1 MDTVLAVATSWWG
14 IGIGVVVA
22 GSVAVGLWR
31 LVLADLVFDSI
42 DLP

>member
-1 MDTVLAVATSWWG
+1 METVLAVATSWWG
-14 IGIGVVVA
+14 IGIGVVA
-22 GSVAVGLWR
+22 FGSVAVVLWR

>member
-1 MDTVLAVATSWWG
+1 METVLAVATSWWG
-14 IGIGVVVA
+14 IGIGVVTF
-22 GSVAVGLWR
+22 GSVAIVLWR